1 MASQEGSEGSQP
13 VIQLQEQADQ
23 CCGVSVA
30 ILSMQW
36 HDMFLLQSVAP
47 CCCCCWLLQATY
59 EGIPLVTSQGLVT
72 LPAEIPD
79 GAGIH

>member
-1 MASQEGSEGSQP
+1 M
-13 VIQLQEQADQ
+13 
-23 CCGVSVA
+23 CVS
-30 ILSMQW
+30 ILSLPWQE
-36 HDMFLLQSVAP
+36 DSSVELAVP
-47 CCCCCWLLQATY
+47 CCCWLLQATY